1 MCASVSK
8 PVNVLIGI
16 KGAPQLSVRELGALG
31 VRRIS
36 IGSGFTRA
44 AVTAFVNAAQE
55 VIVQGTFTFADETP
69 YMSELADLFG

>member
-1 MCASVSK
+1 
-8 PVNVLIGI
+8 
-16 KGAPQLSVRELGALG
+16 LG